1 MTIDLARF
9 HAAFFEESF
18 EGLDAMESNLLALD
32 PAAFDLA
39 ADKETINAIF
49 RAAHSIKGGS
59 ATFGFSAVAG
69 FTHILETLLDQMRA
83 GSRAVSAEGVN
94 ALLKSVDAV
103 RELLEAARDGREA
116 NTTLVAAHQ
125 QTLEALLHGAT
136 PSVAVATGPTAKT
149 VAAKGWQIRFA
160 PQPGLFRSGN
170 DPRHLLRELATLGH
184 LEIEATV
191 ADARPLAETV
201 PEDCHLHWNLTLHG
215 SVDEARVRDVFA
227 WVEDEAEIVIAAL
240 AEALTE
246 APAAIPTPA
255 APGDGKPSLTLIQG
269 GKSDA
274 AKPSAAKPEQRSG
287 GDRRQGDRRG
297 GAAESSIRVS
307 TEKIDQLINLVG
319 ELVITQAM
327 LAQQAEALDPIVCE
341 KLLSGLTQLDR
352 NTRQLQESVMSIRM
366 LPMEFVFS
374 RFPRMVHDLAGKLGK
389 EVRLL
394 TVGESTELDKGLIE
408 KIADPLTHLVRNAL
422 DHGVETREAR
432 IAAGKDPVGTV
443 RLSAAH
449 QGGSIVIEI
458 SDDGR
463 GLNRQRILAKAR
475 ESGLAVSDA
484 MPDSEVWQL
493 IFASGF
499 STAEVVTDVS
509 GRGVGMDVV
518 KKNILSLGGQVDL
531 QSVAGKGATVTIRL
545 PLTLAILDGMSIRV
559 GEEVFIVPINC
570 VVESLQPAAEQVKP
584 IAGSG
589 RVVKVRNEYLP
600 LVSLGEVFRMASDHA
615 DPTRGV
621 LVLVE
626 ADGKKIALQVDEL
639 VAQQQVVI
647 KSLEANYKRVFGISG
662 ATILGDGR
670 VALILDVAGLVRDLH
685 QRAAA

>member
-9 HAAFFEESF
+9 HATFFEESF

-69 FTHILETLLDQMRA
+69 FTHILETLLDQMRSGA
-83 GSRAVSAEGVN
+83 RAVTAEAVN

-103 RELLEAARDGREA
+103 RELLEAARDGREVNLA
-116 NTTLVAAHQ
+116 LVTGHQ
-125 QTLEALLHGAT
+125 QMLEVLLHGDT
-136 PSVAVATGPTAKT
+136 PVAVVELPKATTT
-149 VAAKGWQIRFA
+149 VSPGWRIRFA

-170 DPRHLLRELATLGH
+170 DPRHILRELGTLGH
-184 LEIEATV
+184 LEI
-191 ADARPLAETV
+191 DAQCGDAGPFAQLV
-201 PEDCHLHWNLTLHG
+201 PEDCHLRWEMTLHG

-227 WVEDEAEIVIAAL
+227 WVEDEAEIHIEAL
-240 AEALTE
+240 AAVA
-246 APAAIPTPA
+246 APAPA
-255 APGDGKPSLTLIQG
+255 NDGKPALTLIQG
-269 GKSDA
+269 GKADTPKA
-274 AKPSAAKPEQRSG
+274 ETTKPEPRG
-287 GDRRQGDRRG
+287 GADRRQPERR
-297 GAAESSIRVS
+297 AAAQESSIRVS

-327 LAQQAEALDPIVCE
+327 LAQQASTLDPIVCE

-422 DHGVETREAR
+422 DHGIETTEAR

-463 GLNRQRILAKAR
+463 GLNRERILAKAR
-475 ESGLAVSDA
+475 ESGLNVSDA

-531 QSVAGKGATVTIRL
+531 QSVAGCGATVTIRL

-559 GEEVFIVPINC
+559 GEEVFIVPLNC
-570 VVESLQPAAEQVKP
+570 VVESLQPHPEQVKP
-584 IAGSG
+584 VANAG

-600 LVSLGEVFRMASDHA
+600 LVPLGEVFRMQAEHS

-626 ADGKKIALQVDEL
+626 ADGRKIALQVDEL

-647 KSLEANYKRVFGISG
+647 KSLEANYRRVFGISG

>member
-1 MTIDLARF
+1 MSIDLARF

-18 EGLDAMESNLLALD
+18 EGIDAMEASLLTLD
-32 PAAFDLA
+32 PIKFDIT

-59 ATFGFSAVAG
+59 ATFGFSAVAA
-69 FTHILETLLDQMRA
+69 FTHILETLLDQMRS
-83 GSRAVSAEGVN
+83 GTREVTQSLIDR
-94 ALLKSVDAV
+94 LLKSVDAV
-103 RELLEAARDGREA
+103 RELLEAARDAREPNA
-116 NTTLVAAHQ
+116 ELIAAHQ
-125 QTLEALLHGAT
+125 RALQETLASGST
-136 PSVAVATGPTAKT
+136 TQV
-149 VAAKGWQIRFA
+149 VAAAEPVVVAAVPSGFRIIFTPA
-160 PQPGLFRSGN
+160 PSLFRSGN
-170 DPRHLLRELATLGH
+170 DPRHILRELKGLGD
-184 LEIEATV
+184 LEVEAFCGE
-191 ADARPLAETV
+191 AAPFKEIA
-201 PEDCHLHWNLTLHG
+201 PEDCHLRWEMTLHG
-215 SVDEARVRDVFA
+215 AVDEAQLREVFA
-227 WVEDEAEIVIAAL
+227 WVEDECELHIEPLRAEPLATETRAA
-240 AEALTE
+240 
-246 APAAIPTPA
+246 
-255 APGDGKPSLTLIQG
+255 KPQLTLIEG
-269 GKSDA
+269 GKSA
-274 AKPSAAKPEQRSG
+274 SAAPTATPERRSS
-287 GDRRQGDRRG
+287 DRRQGGSD
-297 GAAESSIRVS
+297 ASSSIRVS

-327 LAQQAEALDPIVCE
+327 LAQQAGGLDPLVCE
-341 KLLSGLTQLDR
+341 KLLAGLGQLDR

-389 EVRLL
+389 QVRLV

-408 KIADPLTHLVRNAL
+408 KIADPLTHLVRNSL
-422 DHGVETREAR
+422 DHGIETTEAR
-432 IAAGKDPVGTV
+432 VAAGKDPVGTV

-458 SDDGR
+458 TDDGR
-463 GLNRQRILAKAR
+463 GLNRDKILAKAR
-475 ESGLAVSDA
+475 ESGLAVNDA
-484 MPDSEVWQL
+484 MPDQEVWQL

-518 KKNILSLGGQVDL
+518 KKNILSLGGQVEL
-531 QSVAGKGATVTIRL
+531 SSIAGKGATVTIRL

-559 GEEVFIVPINC
+559 GEEIFIVPLNC
-570 VVESLQPAAEQVKP
+570 VVESLQPASEQVKAV
-584 IAGSG
+584 AGTG

-600 LVSLGEVFRMASDHA
+600 LLPLYQNFGITPEHSD
-615 DPTRGV
+615 PQRGV

-626 ADGKKIALQVDEL
+626 SEGKKIAVQVDEL

-647 KSLEANYKRVFGISG
+647 KSLEANYRRVRGISG

-670 VALILDVAGLVRDLH
+670 VALILDVGGLVRDLH

>member
-1 MTIDLARF
+1 M
-9 HAAFFEESF
+9 
-18 EGLDAMESNLLALD
+18 
-32 PAAFDLA
+32 
-39 ADKETINAIF
+39 
-49 RAAHSIKGGS
+49 
-59 ATFGFSAVAG
+59 
-69 FTHILETLLDQMRA
+69 
-83 GSRAVSAEGVN
+83 
-94 ALLKSVDAV
+94 
-103 RELLEAARDGREA
+103 
-116 NTTLVAAHQ
+116 
-125 QTLEALLHGAT
+125 
-136 PSVAVATGPTAKT
+136 
-149 VAAKGWQIRFA
+149 
-160 PQPGLFRSGN
+160 
-170 DPRHLLRELATLGH
+170 
-184 LEIEATV
+184 
-191 ADARPLAETV
+191 
-201 PEDCHLHWNLTLHG
+201 TLHG

-227 WVEDEAEIVIAAL
+227 WVEDEAEIHIEAL
-240 AEALTE
+240 AAVDVP
-246 APAAIPTPA
+246 APVS
-255 APGDGKPSLTLIQG
+255 DGKPALTLIHG
-269 GKSDA
+269 GKVDA
-274 AKPSAAKPEQRSG
+274 PKPEVTKPEPRG
-287 GDRRQGDRRG
+287 VADRRQPERR
-297 GAAESSIRVS
+297 ATTQESSIRVS

-327 LAQQAEALDPIVCE
+327 LAQQASALDPIVCE

-422 DHGVETREAR
+422 DHGIETTEAR
-432 IAAGKDPVGTV
+432 LAAGKDPVGTV

-463 GLNRQRILAKAR
+463 GLNRERILAKAR
-475 ESGLAVSDA
+475 ESGLNVSDT

-518 KKNILSLGGQVDL
+518 KRNILSLGGQVDL

-559 GEEVFIVPINC
+559 GEEVFIIPLNC
-570 VVESLQPAAEQVKP
+570 VVESLQPSPEQVKP
-584 IAGSG
+584 IANAG
-589 RVVKVRNEYLP
+589 RVVRVRNEYLP
-600 LVSLGEVFRMASDHA
+600 LVPLGDLFRMQADHL
-615 DPTRGV
+615 DPTQGV

-626 ADGKKIALQVDEL
+626 ADGRKIALQVDEL
-639 VAQQQVVI
+639 VSQQQVVI

-685 QRAAA
+685 QRVAA